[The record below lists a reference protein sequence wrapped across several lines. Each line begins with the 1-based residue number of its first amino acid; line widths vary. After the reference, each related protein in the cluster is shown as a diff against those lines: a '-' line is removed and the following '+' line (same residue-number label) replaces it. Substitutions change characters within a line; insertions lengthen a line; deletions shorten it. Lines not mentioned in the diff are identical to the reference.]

1 MPRYYYGTVPVLAWI
16 INHYFYGGVHY
27 SWLAGEFAP
36 MLRNPKSSNPYLIYG
51 DLYWAWV
58 KRDRYDKYV
67 ITSRTTHV
75 DVIVRKRQEGVLDQ
89 ITAARLVRICS
100 SQKIVDLF
108 YPITYR
114 VDIDCIPSS
123 RRLVRNSALEGSDE
137 VLVTDLQESE
147 FDVLFADNAAD
158 DLFVSVVLQEMMD
171 AAGKDPLDV
180 LTLLEERTR

>member
-1 MPRYYYGTVPVLAWI
+1 VPVLAWI

-67 ITSRTTHV
+67 NDTRRTHAA
-75 DVIVRKRQEGVLDQ
+75 IAAKKQRSGQLDQ
-89 ITAARLVRICS
+89 VTAARLIRVCTS
-100 SQKIVDLF
+100 DKVVALC
-108 YPITYR
+108 YPVIYR
-114 VDIDCIPSS
+114 VDLQRIAEA
-123 RRLVRNSALEGSDE
+123 RRLMRNSALEGSQE
-137 VLVTDLQESE
+137 VLVEDLQESE
-147 FDVLFADNAAD
+147 FDVLFADNVSD
-158 DLFVSVVLQEMMD
+158 DLFVSVVLEEM
-171 AAGKDPLDV
+171 ANSGGKDPLEV